1 MPLFLVLLA
10 AIAAPAAVGGLVLCA
25 ALGEVSLIDVQFF
38 PDDEPSPLTV
48 VSSPAP
54 AIADDGSVD
63 DGSDSLTA
71 TVPPGFT
78 IEVVRPYGM
87 C

>member
-10 AIAAPAAVGGLVLCA
+10 AIAAPAAAGGLGRGA
-25 ALGEVSLIDVQFF
+25 ALGDAPLIAAQYCP
-38 PDDEPSPLTV
+38 PDDPSPLRV
-48 VSSPAP
+48 VSAPAP